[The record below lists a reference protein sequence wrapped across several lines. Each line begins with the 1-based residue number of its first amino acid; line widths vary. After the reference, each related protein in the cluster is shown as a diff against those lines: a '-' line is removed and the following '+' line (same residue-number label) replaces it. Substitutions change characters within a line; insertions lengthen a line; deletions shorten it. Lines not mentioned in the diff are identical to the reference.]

1 MREAVRKSRRTDQ
14 LNKSPWCQAVLVGQV
29 LQADR
34 EVLAFQ
40 VVHEVHLNRDH
51 PRRLSN
57 LPQTR
62 ITHGLFTD
70 TSEHIRF
77 FLLFSFLFS
86 TF

>member
-77 FLLFSFLFS
+77 LLFSFLFS